1 MRNAEDTASC
11 NAIERCCVECRCDLD
26 ESTRSD
32 STYCSSACRQRAYRD
47 RRRTERVEHEFWAA
61 LAGLARFIGDS
72 RNAEVYESRNAAT

>member
-11 NAIERCCVECRCDLD
+11 NDLERCCVECRSDLD

-32 STYCSSACRQRAYRD
+32 SFYCSAACRQRAYRD
-47 RRRTERVEHEFWAA
+47 RRRTERAANELWSA
-61 LAGLARFIGDS
+61 LAGLARLIGDS

>member
-1 MRNAEDTASC
+1 MCNAEDTASC
-11 NAIERCCVECRCDLD
+11 NAIERCCVECCCDLD

-47 RRRTERVEHEFWAA
+47 RRRTERAANELWSA
-61 LAGLARFIGDS
+61 LAGLARLIGDS